1 MRTLLVTG
9 GCGFIGSAFLRHVVG
24 NGFAR
29 AVNLDKLTYAANPAA
44 LAELRDGYRFVEGD
58 IGDQAKVAALL
69 GEIRPD
75 AIVNF
80 AAETHVDRSID
91 GPLAFVETNVAAT
104 ARLLVTT
111 LGHWRTLSGE
121 AKTRFRFHHVSTDEV
136 FGALGFD
143 DPPFTE
149 KTPYAPNS
157 PYAASKA
164 ASDHLVRAWFETYG
178 LPTLVTNCSNNYG
191 PWQFPEKL
199 IPLMIAKAAA
209 GEQLPVYGAGI
220 NRRDWLHVDDHVAG
234 LWLALSRAAPGDSY
248 AFGGGAERANL
259 DVVHT
264 ICDVLDAR
272 LGLRAAGARRDLVRF
287 VADRPGHD
295 LRYAIDAAKAKA
307 ELGWQPGYDFER
319 GLAATV
325 DWYLAHAEWLDTIRA
340 KRYALERLGQG

>member
-1 MRTLLVTG
+1 MKKLLVTG

-24 NGFAR
+24 NGFAT

-44 LAELRDGYRFVEGD
+44 LAGLGAGCRFVEGD
-58 IGDQAKVAALL
+58 IGDQTKVAALL
-69 GEIRPD
+69 AEFRPD
-75 AIVNF
+75 AVVNF

-104 ARLLVTT
+104 ARLLVAT
-111 LGHWRTLSGE
+111 LGHWRSLE
-121 AKTRFRFHHVSTDEV
+121 DAAKARFRFHHVSTDEV

-164 ASDHLVRAWFETYG
+164 ASDHLVRAWHETYG

-209 GEQLPVYGAGI
+209 GESLPVYGSGK
-220 NRRDWLHVDDHVAG
+220 NRRDWLHVDDHAAG
-234 LWLALSRAAPGDSY
+234 LWLALTRAAPGETY

-259 DVVHT
+259 DVVHA
-264 ICDVLDAR
+264 ICDRLDAR
-272 LGLRAAGARRDLVRF
+272 LGALPTGARRLLVRF

-307 ELGWQPGYDFER
+307 ELGWQPVYDFER
-319 GLAATV
+319 GLGATV
-325 DWYLAHAEWLDTIRA
+325 DWYLANGNWLDAIRA